1 MKKVLYTLMAGALL
15 ASCVEE
21 SDVRLDLEKASAPV
35 LPEFA
40 AESYE
45 LKANENVA
53 TVKFTPADYGMA
65 AAVRYTLYADLSNEF
80 AKEKKV
86 GSVDTPASE
95 ITIAGADLNNALIS
109 LGCSPAQE
117 VEVFFRMKS
126 EMRGESAGVGGEL
139 VSNVISGKFIP
150 YNA

>member
-53 TVKFTPADYGMA
+53 TVKFTQISQTNSQK
-65 AAVRYTLYADLSNEF
+65 R
-80 AKEKKV
+80 KK
-86 GSVDTPASE
+86 
-95 ITIAGADLNNALIS
+95 
-109 LGCSPAQE
+109 
-117 VEVFFRMKS
+117 
-126 EMRGESAGVGGEL
+126 
-139 VSNVISGKFIP
+139 
-150 YNA
+150 

>member
-1 MKKVLYTLMAGALL
+1 MAGALL

-53 TVKFTPADYGMA
+53 TVKFTPADY
-65 AAVRYTLYADLSNEF
+65 
-80 AKEKKV
+80 
-86 GSVDTPASE
+86 
-95 ITIAGADLNNALIS
+95 
-109 LGCSPAQE
+109 
-117 VEVFFRMKS
+117 
-126 EMRGESAGVGGEL
+126 
-139 VSNVISGKFIP
+139 
-150 YNA
+150 